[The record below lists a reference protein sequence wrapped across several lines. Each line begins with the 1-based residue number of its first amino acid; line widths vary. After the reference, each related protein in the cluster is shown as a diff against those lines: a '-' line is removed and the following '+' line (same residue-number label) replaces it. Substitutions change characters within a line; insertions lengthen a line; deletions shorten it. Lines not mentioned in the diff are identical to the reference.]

1 MLKRLRQEESAAAAA
16 TEEEEKEKELQDY
29 RRSYR
34 VNDPPPLHLR
44 KRMSQRETG
53 SGSSD
58 SF

>member
-1 MLKRLRQEESAAAAA
+1 MLKRLRQEEAVAA

-34 VNDPPPLHLR
+34 VNDPPLHLR
-44 KRMSQRETG
+44 MRMSQRETG
-53 SGSSD
+53 LGSSD